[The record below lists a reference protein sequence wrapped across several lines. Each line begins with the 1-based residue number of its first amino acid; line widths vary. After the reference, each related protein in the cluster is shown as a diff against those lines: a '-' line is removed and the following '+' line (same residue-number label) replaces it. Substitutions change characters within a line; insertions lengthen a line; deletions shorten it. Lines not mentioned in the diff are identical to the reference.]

1 MLMNSDTFY
10 LRMQNM
16 ASEDRKPMS
25 ADEYRQISKQAIIEY
40 LRDHTSVEER
50 KEVFKAALS
59 EWLKERF
66 AEFGWFSFKALAAV
80 AFMVVMY
87 LWIIING
94 WHK

>member
-1 MLMNSDTFY
+1 
-10 LRMQNM
+10 M
-16 ASEDRKPMS
+16 ADEERKLLTV
-25 ADEYRQISKQAIIEY
+25 DEYRQISKQAIIEY

-66 AEFGWFSFKALAAV
+66 AEFGWFSFKTLAV
-80 AFMVVMY
+80 IAFGVVMY
-87 LWIIING
+87 MWLYING

>member
-1 MLMNSDTFY
+1 MNALPFRLPQFMGEEHKRILT
-10 LRMQNM
+10 
-16 ASEDRKPMS
+16 
-25 ADEYRQISKQAIIEY
+25 ADEYRHISKQAIIEY

-66 AEFGWFSFKALAAV
+66 AEFGWFSFKSLAVV
-80 AFMVVMY
+80 AFTVVMY
-87 LWIIING
+87 MWLYING